1 MKCRGPFSL
10 SNDCTEIEYWKLL
23 KNVRR
28 LSSPTLFQKS
38 LFSRNGINI
47 PLEKRDLNRFDSK
60 SLESSIVESISLKSA
75 LNNDNTYRR

>member
-1 MKCRGPFSL
+1 MNCRGPFSL
-10 SNDCTEIEYWKLL
+10 SNDCTEIEYWKML
-23 KNVRR
+23 KNIR
-28 LSSPTLFQKS
+28 LHSPTLFQKS
-38 LFSRNGINI
+38 LFIRNGINI